1 MTAIMLHLSSGA
13 PQVRRRV
20 VASVQTR
27 RVFLAVA
34 ILRPDTPRVMSKSR
48 ESSEVSRE
56 GRLVARFGQFAI
68 DERRRQI
75 ACRDAV
81 IHLTPK
87 AFDLLLVLVS
97 EAPRVLTKHELHQRL
112 WPDSFVTDASLA
124 ELVKELRRAL
134 DDRDRSARIIR
145 TAHRIGYALSVD
157 VRRSAPAAVR
167 TLHWLVV
174 RGRRV
179 PLGEGENVIGRDP
192 GAGVWLDEA
201 GISRRHA
208 RITIAGGQAL
218 LEDLG
223 SKNGTTVRLARVAGP
238 VRLRDSDRISFGGTP
253 AVFRSSATGMSTE
266 THASGTAWRGDRG
279 NEGG

>member
-1 MTAIMLHLSSGA
+1 
-13 PQVRRRV
+13 
-20 VASVQTR
+20 
-27 RVFLAVA
+27 
-34 ILRPDTPRVMSKSR
+34 MSKSG
-48 ESSEVSRE
+48 ENSENSGE
-56 GRLVARFGQFAI
+56 GRLVARFGPFTI
-68 DERRRQI
+68 DERLRQI
-75 ACRDAV
+75 ARRDVV

-87 AFDLLLVLVS
+87 AFDLLLVLVR
-97 EAPRVLTKHELHQRL
+97 EAPRVLTKRELHERL

-157 VRRSAPAAVR
+157 VRRPAPAPAPVR

-192 GAGVWLDEA
+192 GAGVCLDET
-201 GISRRHA
+201 GVSRRHA

-266 THASGTAWRGDRG
+266 THASGTAWRGDPG
-279 NEGG
+279 DETG